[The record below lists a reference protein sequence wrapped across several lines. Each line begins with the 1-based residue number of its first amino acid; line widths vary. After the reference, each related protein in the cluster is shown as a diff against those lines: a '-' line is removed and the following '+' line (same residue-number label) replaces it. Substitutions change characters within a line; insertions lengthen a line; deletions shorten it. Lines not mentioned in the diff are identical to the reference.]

1 MESKN
6 ELFLNAVDYLIDE
19 GLAEDQ
25 SDIAKRAG
33 LGPNLISR
41 VRTGKVKNV
50 SDDSIR
56 ALAAKFNL
64 NLDYF
69 RGKSE
74 YISRYDQSCANMEHE
89 LKKAQKL
96 LDKDPLSNTSEPVRP
111 EIPDYIKQLCEETA
125 RLAIRNEMLERQC
138 ENLIAELRNSKDK
151 NDAFLAELKKSK
163 EDNDAMVAEL
173 RISYE
178 QNKAL
183 ITELRETKKNNDQ
196 LSVNLK
202 NAIDTIEGMKA
213 QMSMMLSNFNIIKE
227 QNQLGQLRV
236 NDEGEPVIAI
246 QIPNVVG
253 DVKKTKSRKVPYGYI
268 RGDVKVIT
276 ELMVEQA
283 RTAFPQKKEIIR

>member
-56 ALAAKFNL
+56 ALVSKFNL
-64 NLDYF
+64 NMDYF

-89 LKKAQKL
+89 LKNAQKQ
-96 LDKDPLSNTSEPVRP
+96 LDKDPSFNPSEQICP
-111 EIPDYIKQLCEETA
+111 EIPDYVKQLCEETA

-163 EDNDAMVAEL
+163 EDNDAMVAEF
-173 RISYE
+173 RISKK
-178 QNKAL
+178 QNEAL
-183 ITELRETKKNNDQ
+183 IAELRETKKNNGM
-196 LSVNLK
+196 LSTKLEK
-202 NAIDTIEGMKA
+202 AIDTIEGMKA
-213 QMSMMLSNFNIIKE
+213 QMSMMLNNFNVIE

-236 NDEGEPVIAI
+236 NDDGEPVIAI
-246 QIPNVVG
+246 QVPNVMG
-253 DVKKTKSRKVPYGYI
+253 DGKKTKARKVPNGYI
-268 RGDVKVIT
+268 RGDIKVIT
-276 ELMVEQA
+276 DLMIKQA
-283 RTAFPQKKEIIR
+283 RAAFPQKKK

>member
-41 VRTGKVKNV
+41 IRTGKVKNV

-56 ALAAKFNL
+56 ALVSKFNL
-64 NLDYF
+64 NMDYF

-89 LKKAQKL
+89 LKKAQNL
-96 LDKDPLSNTSEPVRP
+96 LDKDPLSNTSEPIRP
-111 EIPDYIKQLCEETA
+111 EIPDYVKQLCEETA

-138 ENLIAELRNSKDK
+138 ENLIAELRDSKDK
-151 NDAFLAELKKSK
+151 NDAFLSELKKSK
-163 EDNDAMVAEL
+163 EDNDAMVAEF
-173 RISYE
+173 RISKK
-178 QNKAL
+178 QNEAL
-183 ITELRETKKNNDQ
+183 ITELRETKKNNGM
-196 LSVNLK
+196 LSTKLEK
-202 NAIDTIEGMKA
+202 AIDTIEGMKA
-213 QMSMMLSNFNIIKE
+213 QMSMMLNNFNVIE

-236 NDEGEPVIAI
+236 NDDGEPVIAI
-246 QIPNVVG
+246 QVPNVVTQG
-253 DVKKTKSRKVPYGYI
+253 KKSKTGKVPTGYI
-268 RGDVKVIT
+268 RGDIKVIT
-276 ELMVEQA
+276 EMMMEQA
-283 RTAFPQKKEIIR
+283 RAAFPPQKK

>member
-50 SDDSIR
+50 SNDSIR
-56 ALAAKFNL
+56 ALVSKFNL
-64 NLDYF
+64 NMDYF

-89 LKKAQKL
+89 LKEAQKL
-96 LDKDPLSNTSEPVRP
+96 LDKDPSFNPSEPIRP
-111 EIPDYIKQLCEETA
+111 EIPDYVKQLCEETA

-163 EDNDAMVAEL
+163 EDNDAMVAEF
-173 RISYE
+173 RISKK
-178 QNKAL
+178 QNEAL
-183 ITELRETKKNNDQ
+183 IAELRETKKNNGM
-196 LSVNLK
+196 LSTKLEK
-202 NAIDTIEGMKA
+202 AIDTIEGMKA
-213 QMSMMLSNFNIIKE
+213 QMSMMLNNFNVIE

-236 NDEGEPVIAI
+236 NDDGEPVIAI
-246 QIPNVVG
+246 QVPNVVTQG
-253 DVKKTKSRKVPYGYI
+253 KKSKTGKVPTGYI

-276 ELMVEQA
+276 ELMIEQA
-283 RTAFPQKKEIIR
+283 RAAFPPKKK

>member
-56 ALAAKFNL
+56 ALVSKFNL
-64 NLDYF
+64 NMDYF

-89 LKKAQKL
+89 LKEAQKL
-96 LDKDPLSNTSEPVRP
+96 LDKDPFSNTSEPIRP
-111 EIPDYIKQLCEETA
+111 EIPDYVKQLCEETA

-138 ENLIAELRNSKDK
+138 ENLIAELRDSKDK

-163 EDNDAMVAEL
+163 EDNDAMVTEF
-173 RISYE
+173 RISKK
-178 QNKAL
+178 QNEAL
-183 ITELRETKKNNDQ
+183 IAELRETKKNNGM
-196 LSVNLK
+196 LSTKLEK
-202 NAIDTIEGMKA
+202 AIDTIEGMKA
-213 QMSMMLSNFNIIKE
+213 QMSMMLNNFNVIE

-236 NDEGEPVIAI
+236 NDDGEPVIAI
-246 QIPNVVG
+246 QVPNVMG
-253 DVKKTKSRKVPYGYI
+253 DGKKTKARKVPNGYI
-268 RGDVKVIT
+268 RGDIKVIT
-276 ELMVEQA
+276 DLMIKQA
-283 RTAFPQKKEIIR
+283 RAAFPQKKK

>member
-1 MESKN
+1 MKSKN

-56 ALAAKFNL
+56 ALVSKFNL
-64 NLDYF
+64 NMEYF

-74 YISRYDQSCANMEHE
+74 YISRYDQSCANVEHE
-89 LKKAQKL
+89 LKEAQKL
-96 LDKDPLSNTSEPVRP
+96 LDKDPSFNPSEPIRP
-111 EIPDYIKQLCEETA
+111 EIPDYVKQLCEETA
-125 RLAIRNEMLERQC
+125 RVAIRNEMLERQC

-163 EDNDAMVAEL
+163 EDNDAMVAEF
-173 RISYE
+173 RISKK
-178 QNKAL
+178 QNEAL
-183 ITELRETKKNNDQ
+183 IAELRETKKNNGM
-196 LSVNLK
+196 LSIKLEK
-202 NAIDTIEGMKA
+202 AIDTIEGMKA
-213 QMSMMLSNFNIIKE
+213 QMSMMLNNFNVIE

-236 NDEGEPVIAI
+236 NDDGEPVIAI
-246 QIPNVVG
+246 QVPNVA
-253 DVKKTKSRKVPYGYI
+253 DRNVKSKMGTVPTGYI
-268 RGDVKVIT
+268 RGDIKVIT
-276 ELMVEQA
+276 EMMMEQA
-283 RTAFPQKKEIIR
+283 RAAFPPQKK

>member
-41 VRTGKVKNV
+41 IRTGKVKNV

-56 ALAAKFNL
+56 ALVSKFNL
-64 NLDYF
+64 NMDYF

-74 YISRYDQSCANMEHE
+74 YISRWDQSCANMEHE
-89 LKKAQKL
+89 LKEAQKL
-96 LDKDPLSNTSEPVRP
+96 LDKDPFSNTSEPIRP
-111 EIPDYIKQLCEETA
+111 EIPDYVKQLCEETA

-138 ENLIAELRNSKDK
+138 ENLIAELRDSKDK

-173 RISYE
+173 RISKK
-178 QNKAL
+178 QNEAL
-183 ITELRETKKNNDQ
+183 IAELRETKKNNGM
-196 LSVNLK
+196 LSTKLEK
-202 NAIDTIEGMKA
+202 AIDTIEGMKA
-213 QMSMMLSNFNIIKE
+213 QMSMMLNNFNVIE

-236 NDEGEPVIAI
+236 NDDGEPVIAI
-246 QIPNVVG
+246 QVPNVMG
-253 DVKKTKSRKVPYGYI
+253 DGKKTKTRKVPNGYI
-268 RGDVKVIT
+268 RGDIKVIT
-276 ELMVEQA
+276 DLMIKQA
-283 RTAFPQKKEIIR
+283 RAAFPQKKK

>member
-1 MESKN
+1 MKSKN

-25 SDIAKRAG
+25 SDIAKKAG

-41 VRTGKVKNV
+41 IRTGKVKNV

-89 LKKAQKL
+89 LKEAQKL
-96 LDKDPLSNTSEPVRP
+96 LDKDPFSNTSEPIRP
-111 EIPDYIKQLCEETA
+111 EIPDYVKQLCEETA

-138 ENLIAELRNSKDK
+138 ENMIAELRDSKYK

-173 RISYE
+173 RISKK
-178 QNKAL
+178 QNEAL
-183 ITELRETKKNNDQ
+183 IAELRETKKNNGM
-196 LSVNLK
+196 LSTKLEK
-202 NAIDTIEGMKA
+202 AIDTIEGMKA
-213 QMSMMLSNFNIIKE
+213 QMSMMLNNFNVIE

-236 NDEGEPVIAI
+236 NDDGEPVIAI
-246 QIPNVVG
+246 QVPNVMG
-253 DVKKTKSRKVPYGYI
+253 DGKKTKARKVPNGYI
-268 RGDVKVIT
+268 RGDIKVIT
-276 ELMVEQA
+276 DMMIKQA
-283 RTAFPQKKEIIR
+283 RAAFPTKKK